1 MKNNQRKLIRFQPI
15 TIQATSTTWQRDSHG
30 LFDYESSSI
39 NQNVYKSLGGSFQVV
54 RCDNEVIYSGFPQQ
68 TTDSNGIAGS
78 SPNIVEIPENNSIIS
93 FLVKEQ

>member
-1 MKNNQRKLIRFQPI
+1 
-15 TIQATSTTWQRDSHG
+15 
-30 LFDYESSSI
+30 
-39 NQNVYKSLGGSFQVV
+39 VV